1 MRGLIFA
8 LFLLPVLASAQDVA
22 TLKKRAEETTKKI
35 GELAQSGKLP
45 TDDQAL
51 KLMEEMVAE
60 LKAIRVLLQKLEGT
74 GTPVKSLSGGS
85 GIRIGGYLQFQYA
98 NTDVTD
104 QYDAFTFRRLRP
116 TFEYD
121 INPQFSARI
130 SFDLATGSN
139 RYGVQGRDVWI
150 AWQPN
155 KSLRMRAGQ
164 PPLPL
169 GYEQVRSS
177 QERETPERSQYNQIL
192 FNTERSRGVE
202 ARVTKK
208 GWEATAGL
216 YNALTVNDPEQLN
229 RAPGPDSRQ
238 MAVVQGALT
247 GKNGR
252 IALSGAYGERPSF
265 TSGNNFAP
273 AIVRKFGMADFEW
286 RRGRLTL
293 RGEGFFG
300 RDRLPGSFPGIAQD
314 MAGGHLQGV
323 WKFDPRNL
331 FAARYEMFDPS
342 RKNPGDAIFGW
353 NLSYIRELG
362 FNTRLMF
369 SQEFLR
375 DGRRDDPSVGITTL
389 RLQVRF

>member
-1 MRGLIFA
+1 MRAVRGL
-8 LFLLPVLASAQDVA
+8 LFSLLLLPVFASAQDVA
-22 TLKKRAEETTKKI
+22 TLKKQAEETTKKI

-45 TDDQAL
+45 TDDQAI

-74 GTPVKSLSGGS
+74 GTPVRSLSGGS
-85 GIRIGGYLQFQYA
+85 GLRIGGYLQFQYA

-121 INPQFSARI
+121 VNQQFSARI

-139 RYGVQGRDVWI
+139 RYGVQARDAWI
-150 AWQPN
+150 AWQPT
-155 KSLRMRAGQ
+155 KTFRMRAGQ

-202 ARVTKK
+202 ARASRK
-208 GWEATAGL
+208 GWEATVGI

-229 RAPGPDSRQ
+229 RAPGPDSRL
-238 MAVVQGALT
+238 MGVVQGALT
-247 GKNGR
+247 GRDGR

-265 TSGNNFAP
+265 TN
-273 AIVRKFGMADFEW
+273 
-286 RRGRLTL
+286 
-293 RGEGFFG
+293 
-300 RDRLPGSFPGIAQD
+300 GS
-314 MAGGHLQGV
+314 
-323 WKFDPRNL
+323 N
-331 FAARYEMFDPS
+331 
-342 RKNPGDAIFGW
+342 
-353 NLSYIRELG
+353 
-362 FNTRLMF
+362 
-369 SQEFLR
+369 
-375 DGRRDDPSVGITTL
+375 
-389 RLQVRF
+389 